1 MSTTFAKRTWQ
12 VCQRQTLDA
21 CPYKYI
27 ISYVVGEGFQL
38 RSKFAKANIAAS
50 RVVLNKY
57 FLIHAFSLSRFA
69 TAPSRREPE
78 FECLLDK
85 PRPRGEVAALA
96 DGEGILPPPSHGRVA
111 RGLLIHH
118 FVVPSMFAYG
128 KLDT

>member
-1 MSTTFAKRTWQ
+1 M
-12 VCQRQTLDA
+12 
-21 CPYKYI
+21 
-27 ISYVVGEGFQL
+27 
-38 RSKFAKANIAAS
+38 
-50 RVVLNKY
+50 VLNKY

-85 PRPRGEVAALA
+85 PRPQGEVAALA
-96 DGEGILPPPSHGRVA
+96 DGEGILPPTLTRLCQ